1 MTEVFAKILETENLE
16 NLLEEMIEKENW
28 SVHSVQHMG
37 TRQEAYKKGS
47 VEPPVVWT
55 KAFIYASRYMHS

>member
-16 NLLEEMIEKENW
+16 SLLEEMIEKENW

-37 TRQEAYKKGS
+37 TFAQNRAKMVKG
-47 VEPPVVWT
+47 ETRT
-55 KAFIYASRYMHS
+55 KVFIYASRYLHS